1 MSPEAVVTVERNY
14 VRFGLAGLIVARLL
28 PGFRSFTAPFAGLMR
43 LGPVR
48 TLVPIGIASALWYG
62 GSSQPSSPIEQFA
75 PDALAGKAV
84 QPNDSGCRR
93 PRHR

>member
-1 MSPEAVVTVERNY
+1 MSPEAVVAVERNY

-48 TLVPIGIASALWYG
+48 TLVPIGS
-62 GSSQPSSPIEQFA
+62 
-75 PDALAGKAV
+75 
-84 QPNDSGCRR
+84 RR
-93 PRHR
+93 PSGTVGSPFSARGWGRTGPRSSV